1 MTHPSRNG
9 FAVPLMLFL
18 ALGSA
23 PDVHGQSRELDNFDS
38 LSGWRAMPSEGAKLG
53 LVSAKG
59 KNGNALEMDFD
70 LTGTSG
76 YTIAQKDF
84 PLDLPAN
91 YQFTFDM
98 RAEAPVNNFEFKLLD
113 SAGNVWWIKK
123 LNIRYPGEWTKQRI
137 KKRHLG
143 YAWGPAGGGEI
154 RRVRSIEFVVSS
166 GTGGKGKVF
175 IDNFRFEPIDDS
187 ASAGTRASFETS
199 STDKTSFPVFDERG
213 PKLKDWRAK
222 SSGPEWVTIDFG
234 YHKEIGGLVIDW
246 RQDAYAS
253 DYDILLSDDGK
264 EWTQVY
270 TVTRGNGGRDYIYLH
285 EQEGRFL
292 KLACAKPGSALPY
305 AIAQVAIKGPEF
317 SRSPNDFWS
326 AIAGESPRGTYPQ
339 YFLNEQCYWT
349 VVGSSGDTKEA
360 LMNEDGA
367 VEVDKTGFTLEPFL
381 FIDNRLVT
389 WNDVTRRQS
398 LLNEYLPIPSVEW
411 TYGGLK
417 LTVQTFSTGE
427 SGKSNL
433 MVSYSLTNSGG
444 VSPKGKLF
452 VAIRPYQVNPPWQS
466 LNIQGG
472 ASRIDSVREEKGLI
486 YAQDKIVIPMSA
498 PSAFGATGIDG
509 GDIIEYLRRGQVP
522 SSTSAHDPN
531 GFSSAAIEYDFDLPS
546 GSAANY
552 YLSVPFHGLGGSPSA
567 AMGLGAEMY
576 TTLAL
581 DATRIFWESKLDKF
595 QVQLPPS
602 AQPVINTIK
611 SNLAYIFIN
620 RDGPGIQPGSRSYE
634 RSWIRDGALTST
646 AMLELGIN
654 DEVREYLDWYA
665 KYQFPNGK
673 IPCVVDTRGG
683 DPVNEYDSNG
693 EFIFA
698 IMQYFNF
705 THDTTWLGGK
715 WDNIAKTVRYIQSL
729 RAERKTDVYKNG
741 TPEQKACFGLVPES
755 ISHEGYSAKPMH
767 SYWDDFFI
775 LRGLKD
781 ATTIAGI
788 LRKDRERKEFQHER
802 DDFKKDLY
810 ASMRLAMK
818 TKGIDYIPGCVE
830 LGDFDATST
839 TIGITPVNELGNIPE
854 PQLHNT
860 FDRYYDY
867 FTKRRTNAIDW
878 KDYTP
883 YENRII
889 GSFVYLGET
898 KRAHEAMNFFMRD
911 RRPAS
916 WNEWAEVVHRDP
928 LTPKYIGDMPHT
940 WVGSDFIRSV
950 RSMFVYEREQDQ
962 ALVVGAGIAAE
973 WLDDTSG
980 VSVRSLPTYYGPISY
995 TMKKTGKKVGIS
1007 IDGPLRMPAGKIV
1020 LAPPL
1025 EQRAVAARINGKRA
1039 SFNKKKELVI
1049 AKLPASIEI
1058 MY

>member
-1 MTHPSRNG
+1 
-9 FAVPLMLFL
+9 MLL
-18 ALGSA
+18 SA
-23 PDVHGQSRELDNFDS
+23 GAGRDVRGQSKVLDDFES
-38 LSGWRAMPSEGAKLG
+38 LSGWRPIPSEGAKLE
-53 LVSAKG
+53 LVSGKG
-59 KNGNALEMDFD
+59 KNGSALEMDFD

-84 PLDLPAN
+84 PIDLPAN

-123 LNIRYPGEWTKQRI
+123 LNVAYPREWEKQRI
-137 KKRHLG
+137 KKRHIG
-143 YAWGPAGGGEI
+143 YAWGPAGGGEL

-166 GTGGKGKVF
+166 GTGGKGKVV
-175 IDNFRFEPIDDS
+175 IDNFRFEPIDDAAAAGARATFE
-187 ASAGTRASFETS
+187 ASS
-199 STDKTSFPVFDERG
+199 SDKTSLPLIDERG

-222 SSGPEWVTIDFG
+222 TSGPEWVTFDFG

-246 RQDAYAS
+246 RQYAHAAV
-253 DYDILLSDDGK
+253 YDILLSDDGK
-264 EWTQVY
+264 EWSTAY
-270 TVTRGNGGRDYIYLH
+270 AVTAGNGGRDYLYLH

-292 KLACAKPGSALPY
+292 KIACTKPGGAEPY
-305 AIAQVAIKGPEF
+305 AIAQAEIKGPEF

-326 AIAGESPRGTYPQ
+326 AVAGEALRGTYPK

-349 VVGSSGDTKEA
+349 VVGTGGDTKEA
-360 LMNEDGA
+360 LINENGA
-367 VEVDKTGFTLEPFL
+367 VEVDKMGFTLEPFL
-381 FIDNRLVT
+381 FVDGKLIT
-389 WNDVTRRQS
+389 WNDAALRQS
-398 LLNEYLPIPSVEW
+398 LLNDYLPIPSVEW

-417 LTVQTFSTGE
+417 LTVQAFSAGE
-427 SGKSNL
+427 SEKSNL
-433 MVSYSLTNSGG
+433 MLNYSLTNSGG

-452 VAIRPYQVNPPWQS
+452 IAIRPYQVNPPWQW

-498 PSAFGATGIDG
+498 PSAFGATSLDAGEIT
-509 GDIIEYLRRGQVP
+509 EYLRKGHVP
-522 SSTSAHDPN
+522 PSKSASDPM
-531 GFSSAAIEYDFDLPS
+531 GFASAAIEYDYDLPS
-546 GSAANY
+546 GGRVNY
-552 YLSVPFHGLGGSPSA
+552 YLCVPFHSYGGTPGA

-576 TTLAL
+576 TSLAL

-595 QVQLPPS
+595 HVQLPPS

-634 RSWIRDGALTST
+634 RSWMRDGALTST

-654 DEVREYLDWYA
+654 EEVREYIDWYA
-665 KYQFPNGK
+665 QYQFPSGK

-683 DPVNEYDSNG
+683 DPVNEHDSHG

-705 THDTTWLGGK
+705 THDTTWLRGK
-715 WDNIAKTVRYIQSL
+715 WENIVKTVRYIQSL

-755 ISHEGYSAKPMH
+755 ISHEGYSAKAMH

-788 LRKDRERKEFQHER
+788 LKKNERKEFQLER
-802 DDFKKDLY
+802 DDFKKNLY
-810 ASMRLAMK
+810 ASMRLTMK
-818 TKGIDYIPGCVE
+818 IKSIDYIPGCVE

-839 TIGITPVNELGNIPE
+839 TIGINPVNELGNIPE

-867 FTKRRTNAIDW
+867 FTKRKNNTIDW

-883 YENRII
+883 YENRVI
-889 GSFVYLGET
+889 GSFVYLGE
-898 KRAHEAMNFFMRD
+898 KARAHEVMNYFMHD
-911 RRPAS
+911 RRPAQ
-916 WNEWAEVVHRDP
+916 WNHWAEVVHRDSS
-928 LTPKYIGDMPHT
+928 TPKYIGDMPHT

-950 RSMFVYEREQDQ
+950 RAMFVYEREQDH
-962 ALVVGAGIAAE
+962 ALVVGAGIADA

-995 TMKKTGKKVGIS
+995 TVRKSGKKVTVS
-1007 IDGPLRMPAGKIV
+1007 IDGPLRMPAGKIL
-1020 LAPPL
+1020 LASPL
-1025 EQRAVAARINGKRA
+1025 DKPVTAAKLNGKRA
-1039 SFNKKKELVI
+1039 AFNKKKELVI
-1049 AKLPASIEI
+1049 AKLPATIEI
-1058 MY
+1058 TY

>member
-1 MTHPSRNG
+1 
-9 FAVPLMLFL
+9 
-18 ALGSA
+18 
-23 PDVHGQSRELDNFDS
+23 
-38 LSGWRAMPSEGAKLG
+38 
-53 LVSAKG
+53 
-59 KNGNALEMDFD
+59 
-70 LTGTSG
+70 
-76 YTIAQKDF
+76 
-84 PLDLPAN
+84 
-91 YQFTFDM
+91 
-98 RAEAPVNNFEFKLLD
+98 
-113 SAGNVWWIKK
+113 
-123 LNIRYPGEWTKQRI
+123 
-137 KKRHLG
+137 
-143 YAWGPAGGGEI
+143 
-154 RRVRSIEFVVSS
+154 
-166 GTGGKGKVF
+166 
-175 IDNFRFEPIDDS
+175 
-187 ASAGTRASFETS
+187 
-199 STDKTSFPVFDERG
+199 
-213 PKLKDWRAK
+213 
-222 SSGPEWVTIDFG
+222 
-234 YHKEIGGLVIDW
+234 
-246 RQDAYAS
+246 
-253 DYDILLSDDGK
+253 
-264 EWTQVY
+264 
-270 TVTRGNGGRDYIYLH
+270 
-285 EQEGRFL
+285 
-292 KLACAKPGSALPY
+292 
-305 AIAQVAIKGPEF
+305 
-317 SRSPNDFWS
+317 
-326 AIAGESPRGTYPQ
+326 
-339 YFLNEQCYWT
+339 
-349 VVGSSGDTKEA
+349 
-360 LMNEDGA
+360 
-367 VEVDKTGFTLEPFL
+367 
-381 FIDNRLVT
+381 
-389 WNDVTRRQS
+389 
-398 LLNEYLPIPSVEW
+398 
-411 TYGGLK
+411 
-417 LTVQTFSTGE
+417 
-427 SGKSNL
+427 
-433 MVSYSLTNSGG
+433 
-444 VSPKGKLF
+444 
-452 VAIRPYQVNPPWQS
+452 
-466 LNIQGG
+466 
-472 ASRIDSVREEKGLI
+472 
-486 YAQDKIVIPMSA
+486 
-498 PSAFGATGIDG
+498 
-509 GDIIEYLRRGQVP
+509 
-522 SSTSAHDPN
+522 
-531 GFSSAAIEYDFDLPS
+531 
-546 GSAANY
+546 
-552 YLSVPFHGLGGSPSA
+552 
-567 AMGLGAEMY
+567 
-576 TTLAL
+576 
-581 DATRIFWESKLDKF
+581 
-595 QVQLPPS
+595 
-602 AQPVINTIK
+602 
-611 SNLAYIFIN
+611 
-620 RDGPGIQPGSRSYE
+620 
-634 RSWIRDGALTST
+634 
-646 AMLELGIN
+646 
-654 DEVREYLDWYA
+654 
-665 KYQFPNGK
+665 
-673 IPCVVDTRGG
+673 
-683 DPVNEYDSNG
+683 
-693 EFIFA
+693 
-698 IMQYFNF
+698 MQYFNF

-715 WDNIAKTVRYIQSL
+715 WDNIANTVRYIQSL

-867 FTKRRTNAIDW
+867 FTKRRANAIDW

-889 GSFVYLGET
+889 GSFVYLGEK

-911 RRPAS
+911 RRPAP